1 MYIERQLEKK
11 FIAINEEYAC
21 VLLTGPRQVG
31 KSTMLRHLMEG
42 TARAEVSLDDLEER
56 RLAKTDPAM
65 FLKLHP
71 APVLIDEVQYAPEL
85 FSYIKIAVD
94 NGAAPGS
101 YWLTGSQAYRLM
113 ELAQESLAGRTA
125 ILHMSALSQSELCG
139 AMEVS
144 PFSLELDELQKRK
157 ALLSPAT
164 PNEIY
169 QRIWDGALPGHR
181 SGKYKDR
188 DVFYSSYIQTYIDRD
203 VTTDIPG
210 VDKVMFAD
218 FIRAA
223 ACRSGQMLNLHDIAG
238 DVGVSDDTAK
248 RWMKELE
255 KSGIVFFLHPYS
267 NNLLKRTIKTP
278 KMYFFD
284 TGLVS
289 YLTRYSS
296 PEILMNGAINGAI
309 LENYVVSEIIKT
321 YSNSAKDCLLHYYR
335 DKNSNEIDLIMES
348 DGQLHP
354 IEIKKKHQP
363 AHTNYGRF
371 QAARQGLRAE
381 RDRRDHL
388 PSGDIKRNRQQHIY
402 HPRVDDLI
410 SFQKIFYTQP
420 LGFQEKSSGFFYRA
434 CYPKNINEGGS
445 KMTNEELNTALYK
458 KVFAEQEKYREWLL
472 SQPPDEI
479 LNHCYEYTVREDIV
493 LALEEYDLSD
503 KQCKALLK
511 SPSPLADVFKDF
523 EKRETDHM
531 DNIRDTIECR
541 ANAVIR
547 TDFLRDRR
555 EAR

>member
-1 MYIERQLEKK
+1 MVRRSP
-11 FIAINEEYAC
+11 C
-21 VLLTGPRQVG
+21 LTAPFRSLNADSTKGRQV
-31 KSTMLRHLMEG
+31 
-42 TARAEVSLDDLEER
+42 
-56 RLAKTDPAM
+56 
-65 FLKLHP
+65 FLYLNVDH

-125 ILHMSALSQSELCG
+125 IFHMSALSQAELCG
-139 AMEVS
+139 AVEVS

-157 ALLSPAT
+157 DLLSPAT

-238 DVGVSDDTAK
+238 DVWISDDTAK

-284 TGLVS
+284 TGLVC

-335 DKNSNEIDLIMES
+335 DKNSNEIELIMES

-354 IEIKKKHQP
+354 IEIKKSINPPIQI
-363 AHTNYGRF
+363 T
-371 QAARQGLRAE
+371 RAFKLL
-381 RDRRDHL
+381 DKA
-388 PSGDIKRNRQQHIY
+388 SV
-402 HPRVDDLI
+402 PRGTGAIICL
-410 SFQKIFYTQP
+410 
-420 LGFQEKSSGFFYRA
+420 
-434 CYPKNINEGGS
+434 
-445 KMTNEELNTALYK
+445 
-458 KVFAEQEKYREWLL
+458 
-472 SQPPDEI
+472 
-479 LNHCYEYTVREDIV
+479 
-493 LALEEYDLSD
+493 
-503 KQCKALLK
+503 
-511 SPSPLADVFKDF
+511 
-523 EKRETDHM
+523 RETLSAIDSSTYIVPVWM
-531 DNIRDTIECR
+531 I
-541 ANAVIR
+541 
-547 TDFLRDRR
+547 
-555 EAR
+555 